1 MKYLSV
7 FTLVSLFVFGSC
19 SHAPTAEEL
28 NKAEQLMTEAPDS
41 AERILNAIPRR
52 NLKSRAQK
60 ARFALL
66 YSQAMDKC
74 YIDTDNDSLISVA
87 VKYYSKRGS
96 DHEKALAYYYE
107 SVMYRNAKNTD
118 AQVESLVKSQKYA
131 ENITDHF
138 LNGLIYSKLGQIYY
152 AQYQI
157 SEAEELFRK
166 SVNAFEQAHH
176 LKNKMTSLQ
185 NLGNALNQLN
195 KKDEYI
201 AVTKEALNIAK
212 ELNRDATALA
222 LEYDLLNATNGWNSD
237 EIRRHKRGLFENKDY
252 FSQTKGEFA
261 RQMSNIYGIEGNK
274 DSLKHYLIEYIEKD
288 DVRAMSYCG
297 GIASLSLLCEER
309 GEFAEALKYAQMYTS
324 TKDSLNRIA
333 RKNIVEELEQ
343 KYKTKEISLEKES
356 LRKQQTLI
364 ICIGVLVALIL
375 IAVIVWIIKSS
386 RNALAK
392 QREEYESYITQYDTQ
407 CRQLQ
412 EQYDI
417 LSNKVGVYTNEQGE
431 FGVKLIELLKNR
443 LSSLR
448 TLAEL
453 AYKYGEK
460 NTQTFYNKFQEHIML
475 SKNKNEE
482 FIDEI
487 LEVANVLNN
496 GVITYLTQN
505 YPEISKF
512 ELSYCGLVA
521 LGFTPESIRILYN
534 HTHIHSLY
542 TIRGRIKSKLNFKNI
557 GEDNH
562 SLEDYILNLCNTLNS
577 QNV

>member
-41 AERILNAIPRR
+41 AEKILNAIPRR

-118 AQVESLVKSQKYA
+118 AQVASLVKAQKYA
-131 ENITDHF
+131 ENTEDPY
-138 LNGLIYSKLGQIYY
+138 LKGLIYSKLGQLYY
-152 AQYQI
+152 AQFQF
-157 SEAEELFRK
+157 SESAELFR
-166 SVNAFEQAHH
+166 NAVDAFDKANNI
-176 LKNKMTSLQ
+176 KNKMISLS
-185 NLGNALNQLN
+185 NLSNALYFLN
-195 KKDEYI
+195 RKDEY
-201 AVTKEALNIAK
+201 VTVTEEALNTAK
-212 ELNRDATALA
+212 ALDDNTYVVP
-222 LEYDLLNATNGWNSD
+222 LENDLLTATDGWDSN
-237 EIRRHKRGLFENKDY
+237 EMLRNEKALFANREHY
-252 FSQTKGEFA
+252 TKSEFA
-261 RQMSNIYGIEGNK
+261 RLLCNHHERLGNI
-274 DSLKHYLIEYIEKD
+274 DSLKYYLTEQIKYDTIRTLFD
-288 DVRAMSYCG
+288 CG
-297 GIASLSLLCEER
+297 AIARLSSLCENQ
-309 GEFAEALKYAQMYTS
+309 GDFTEALKYEKMYA
-324 TKDSLNRIA
+324 KAHDSLKNIE

-356 LRKQQTLI
+356 LCKQQTLI

-375 IAVIVWIIKSS
+375 ISVIVWIIKSS

-412 EQYDI
+412 EQYDM
-417 LSNKVGVYTNEQGE
+417 LSNKVGVYTTEQGE

-460 NTQTFYNKFQEHIML
+460 NTQTFYDKFQEHIML

-496 GVITYLTQN
+496 GVITYLTKN
-505 YPEISKF
+505 YPELSKF

-562 SLEDYILNLCNTLNS
+562 SLEDYILNLCNTLNN
-577 QNV
+577 QLT

>member
-19 SHAPTAEEL
+19 SHTPTAEEL

-41 AERILNAIPRR
+41 AEKILNAIPRQ
-52 NLKSRAQK
+52 NLKSRAHK

-87 VKYYSKRGS
+87 VNYYSKRGS

-107 SVMYRNAKNTD
+107 SVVYRNAKNTD
-118 AQVESLVKSQKYA
+118 AQVESLVKAQQYA
-131 ENITDHF
+131 EKTTDHF
-138 LNGLIYSKLGQIYY
+138 LNGLIYSKQGQLYY
-152 AQYQI
+152 FQFQF

-166 SVNAFEQAHH
+166 AVDAFDKANNI
-176 LKNKMTSLQ
+176 KNKMISLS
-185 NLGNALNQLN
+185 NLSNALYFLN
-195 KKDEYI
+195 RKDEY
-201 AVTKEALNIAK
+201 VTVTEEALNTAK
-212 ELNRDATALA
+212 ALDDNTYVVP
-222 LEYDLLNATNGWNSD
+222 LENDLLTATDGWNKD
-237 EIRRHKRGLFENKDY
+237 EILRSKKALFANREHY
-252 FSQTKGEFA
+252 TKSEFA
-261 RQMSNIYGIEGNK
+261 RLLCNHHERLGNI
-274 DSLKHYLIEYIEKD
+274 DSLKYYLTEQIKYDTIRTLFD
-288 DVRAMSYCG
+288 CG
-297 GIASLSLLCEER
+297 AIARLSNLCENQ
-309 GEFAEALKYAQMYTS
+309 GDFAEALKYEKMYA
-324 TKDSLNRIA
+324 KAHDSLKNIE
-333 RKNIVEELEQ
+333 RKNIVEELEH

-364 ICIGVLVALIL
+364 IWIGVLVALIL
-375 IAVIVWIIKSS
+375 ISVIVWIIKSS

-412 EQYDI
+412 EQYDM
-417 LSNKVGVYTNEQGE
+417 LSSKVGVYTNEQGE

-505 YPEISKF
+505 YPELSKF

-521 LGFTPESIRILYN
+521 MGFTPESIRILYN

-562 SLEDYILNLCNTLNS
+562 SLEDYILNLCNTLNN
-577 QNV
+577 QLT

>member
-19 SHAPTAEEL
+19 SHAPTAKEL

-41 AERILNAIPRR
+41 AEKILNAIPRR
-52 NLKSRAQK
+52 NLKNRAQK

-118 AQVESLVKSQKYA
+118 AQVESLVKAQKYA

-166 SVNAFEQAHH
+166 SVDAFEQAHH

-195 KKDEYI
+195 KEDEYI

-222 LEYDLLNATNGWNSD
+222 LEYELLNATNGWNSD

-252 FSQTKGEFA
+252 FSQPKGEFA

-274 DSLKHYLIEYIEKD
+274 DSLKHYLIEYIEND
-288 DVRAMSYCG
+288 DVRTMSYCG

-333 RKNIVEELEQ
+333 RKNIVEELER

-364 ICIGVLVALIL
+364 IWIGVLVALIL
-375 IAVIVWIIKSS
+375 ISVIVWIIKSS

-412 EQYDI
+412 EQYDM
-417 LSNKVGVYTNEQGE
+417 LSNKVGVYTTEQGE

-505 YPEISKF
+505 YPELSKF

-557 GEDNH
+557 DEDNH
-562 SLEDYILNLCNTLNS
+562 SLEDYILNLCNTLNN
-577 QNV
+577 QLT

>member
-1 MKYLSV
+1 MRKLYISIL
-7 FTLVSLFVFGSC
+7 TLVSLFCSC
-19 SHAPTAEEL
+19 SHSPITTEL
-28 NKAEQLMTEAPDS
+28 KRAEQLMTEAPDS
-41 AERILNAIPRR
+41 AEKILNAIPRR
-52 NLKSRAQK
+52 DLKSRAQK

-96 DHEKALAYYYE
+96 DHEKAMAYYYE
-107 SVMYRNAKNTD
+107 SVMYRNAKNTP

-157 SEAEELFRK
+157 SEAEELFCK
-166 SVNAFEQAHH
+166 SVDAFEQAHH

-222 LEYDLLNATNGWNSD
+222 LEYELLNATNGWNSD

-252 FSQTKGEFA
+252 FSQPKGEFA

-297 GIASLSLLCEER
+297 GIAQLRLLCEER
-309 GEFAEALKYAQMYTS
+309 EEFAEALKYAQMYTS

-333 RKNIVEELEQ
+333 RKNIVEELEH

-392 QREEYESYITQYDTQ
+392 QHEEYESYITQYDTQ

-412 EQYDI
+412 EQYDM

-496 GVITYLTQN
+496 GVITYLTKN
-505 YPEISKF
+505 YPELSKF

>member
-19 SHAPTAEEL
+19 SHTPTAEEL

-41 AERILNAIPRR
+41 AEKILNAIPRR

-107 SVMYRNAKNTD
+107 SVVYRNAKNTD
-118 AQVESLVKSQKYA
+118 AQVESLVKAQQYA
-131 ENITDHF
+131 EKTTDHF
-138 LNGLIYSKLGQIYY
+138 LNGLIYSKQGQLYY
-152 AQYQI
+152 FQFQF

-166 SVNAFEQAHH
+166 AVDAFDKANNI
-176 LKNKMTSLQ
+176 KNKMISLS
-185 NLGNALNQLN
+185 NLSNALYFLN
-195 KKDEYI
+195 RKDEY
-201 AVTKEALNIAK
+201 VTVTEEALNTAK
-212 ELNRDATALA
+212 ALDDNTYVVPLENDLLTATDGWNRDEILRSKKALFA
-222 LEYDLLNATNGWNSD
+222 
-237 EIRRHKRGLFENKDY
+237 NKEH
-252 FSQTKGEFA
+252 FSKGEFA
-261 RQMSNIYGIEGNK
+261 RYLSNHYEREGNI
-274 DSLKHYLIEYIEKD
+274 DSTKHYLIEYIEND
-288 DVRAMSYCG
+288 DVRTLFDCG
-297 GIASLSLLCEER
+297 AIARLSSLCENQ
-309 GEFAEALKYAQMYTS
+309 GDFTEALKYEKMYAKAQ
-324 TKDSLNRIA
+324 DSLKNIE

-356 LRKQQTLI
+356 LRKQQALI
-364 ICIGVLVALIL
+364 IWIGILVALIL
-375 IAVIVWIIKSS
+375 ISVIVWIIKSS
-386 RNALAK
+386 QNALAK

-412 EQYDI
+412 EQYDM
-417 LSNKVGVYTNEQGE
+417 LSNKVGVYTTEQGE

-496 GVITYLTQN
+496 GVITYLTKN
-505 YPEISKF
+505 YPELSKF

>member
-41 AERILNAIPRR
+41 AEKILNAIPRR

-96 DHEKALAYYYE
+96 DHEKAMAYYYE

-118 AQVESLVKSQKYA
+118 AQVASLVKAQKYA
-131 ENITDHF
+131 ENTEDPF
-138 LNGLIYSKLGQIYY
+138 LKGLIYSKLGQLYY
-152 AQYQI
+152 AQFQF
-157 SEAEELFRK
+157 SKSKELFRK
-166 SVNAFEQAHH
+166 AVDAFDKANNI
-176 LKNKMTSLQ
+176 KNKMISLS
-185 NLGNALNQLN
+185 NLSNALYFLN
-195 KKDEYI
+195 RKDEY
-201 AVTKEALNIAK
+201 VTVTEEALNIAK
-212 ELNRDATALA
+212 ALDDNTYVVP
-222 LEYDLLNATNGWNSD
+222 LENDLLTATDGWNKD
-237 EIRRHKRGLFENKDY
+237 EILRSKKALFANKEH
-252 FSQTKGEFA
+252 FSKGEFA
-261 RQMSNIYGIEGNK
+261 RYLSNHYEREGNI
-274 DSLKHYLIEYIEKD
+274 DSTKHYLIEYIEND
-288 DVRAMSYCG
+288 DVRTFVYCG
-297 GIASLSLLCEER
+297 GIARLSLICEDQ
-309 GEFAEALKYAQMYTS
+309 GDFAEALKYEKMYA
-324 TKDSLNRIA
+324 KAHDSLKNIE

-364 ICIGVLVALIL
+364 ICIGILVALIL
-375 IAVIVWIIKSS
+375 ISVIVWIIKSS

-412 EQYDI
+412 EQYDM
-417 LSNKVGVYTNEQGE
+417 LSNKVGVYTTEQGE

-496 GVITYLTQN
+496 GVITYLTKN
-505 YPEISKF
+505 YPELSKF

-521 LGFTPESIRILYN
+521 LGFTSESIRILYN

>member
-1 MKYLSV
+1 MRKLYISIL
-7 FTLVSLFVFGSC
+7 TLVSLFCSC
-19 SHAPTAEEL
+19 SHSPITTEL
-28 NKAEQLMTEAPDS
+28 KRAEQLMTEAPDS
-41 AERILNAIPRR
+41 AEKILNAIPRR
-52 NLKSRAQK
+52 NLKNRAQK

-118 AQVESLVKSQKYA
+118 AQVESLVKAQKYA

-166 SVNAFEQAHH
+166 SVDAFEQAHH

-195 KKDEYI
+195 KEDEYI

-252 FSQTKGEFA
+252 FSQPKGEFA

-274 DSLKHYLIEYIEKD
+274 DSLKHYLIEYIEND
-288 DVRAMSYCG
+288 DVRTMSYCG

-333 RKNIVEELEQ
+333 RKNIVEELER

-364 ICIGVLVALIL
+364 ICIGILVALIL
-375 IAVIVWIIKSS
+375 ISVIVWIIKSS

-412 EQYDI
+412 EQYDM
-417 LSNKVGVYTNEQGE
+417 LSNKVGVYTTEQGE

-505 YPEISKF
+505 YPELSKF

-557 GEDNH
+557 DEDNH
-562 SLEDYILNLCNTLNS
+562 SLEDYILNLCNTLNN
-577 QNV
+577 QLT

>member
-41 AERILNAIPRR
+41 AEKILNAIPRR

-87 VKYYSKRGS
+87 VNYYSKRGS
-96 DHEKALAYYYE
+96 DHEKAMAYYYE

-118 AQVESLVKSQKYA
+118 AQVASLVKAQKYA
-131 ENITDHF
+131 ENTEDPF
-138 LNGLIYSKLGQIYY
+138 LKGLIYSKLGQLYY
-152 AQYQI
+152 AQFQF
-157 SEAEELFRK
+157 SESAELFR
-166 SVNAFEQAHH
+166 NAADAFDRANSPR
-176 LKNKMTSLQ
+176 NKMRS
-185 NLGNALNQLN
+185 LGNLSNALHHMDNTQQEN
-195 KKDEYI
+195 I
-201 AVTKEALNIAK
+201 AAMKEALNIAK
-212 ELNRDATALA
+212 ALNDNANATIIESDILT
-222 LEYDLLNATNGWNSD
+222 ATNGWGSN
-237 EIRRHKRGLFENKDY
+237 EMLRNEKALFANREHY
-252 FSQTKGEFA
+252 TKSEFA
-261 RQMSNIYGIEGNK
+261 RLLCNHHERLGNI
-274 DSLKHYLIEYIEKD
+274 DSLKYYLIEQIKYDTIRTLFD
-288 DVRAMSYCG
+288 CG
-297 GIASLSLLCEER
+297 AIARLSSLCENQ
-309 GEFAEALKYAQMYTS
+309 GDFAEALKYEKMYA
-324 TKDSLNRIA
+324 KAHDSLKNIE

-364 ICIGVLVALIL
+364 IWIGVLVALIL
-375 IAVIVWIIKSS
+375 ISVIVWIIKSS

-412 EQYDI
+412 EQYDM
-417 LSNKVGVYTNEQGE
+417 LSNKVGVYTTEQGE

-505 YPEISKF
+505 YPELSKF

>member
-1 MKYLSV
+1 MRKLYISIL
-7 FTLVSLFVFGSC
+7 TLVSLFCSC
-19 SHAPTAEEL
+19 SHSPITTEL
-28 NKAEQLMTEAPDS
+28 KRAEQLMTEAPDS
-41 AERILNAIPRR
+41 AEKILNAIPRR
-52 NLKSRAQK
+52 NLKNRAQK

-166 SVNAFEQAHH
+166 SVDAFEQAHH

-252 FSQTKGEFA
+252 FSQPKGEFA
-261 RQMSNIYGIEGNK
+261 RQMSNIYGIEGNS

-364 ICIGVLVALIL
+364 IWIGVLVALIL
-375 IAVIVWIIKSS
+375 ISVIVWIIKSS

-412 EQYDI
+412 EQYDM
-417 LSNKVGVYTNEQGE
+417 LSNKVGVYTTEQGE

-460 NTQTFYNKFQEHIML
+460 NTQTFYDKFQEHIML

-496 GVITYLTQN
+496 GLITYLTQN
-505 YPEISKF
+505 YPELSKF

-562 SLEDYILNLCNTLNS
+562 SLEDYILNLCNTLNN
-577 QNV
+577 QQ

>member
-41 AERILNAIPRR
+41 AEKILNAIPRQ
-52 NLKSRAQK
+52 NLKSRAHK

-107 SVMYRNAKNTD
+107 SVVYRNAKNTD
-118 AQVESLVKSQKYA
+118 AQVESLVKAQQYA
-131 ENITDHF
+131 EKTTDHF
-138 LNGLIYSKLGQIYY
+138 LNGLIYSKQGQLYY
-152 AQYQI
+152 FQFQF

-166 SVNAFEQAHH
+166 AVDAFDKANNI
-176 LKNKMTSLQ
+176 KNKMISLN
-185 NLGNALNQLN
+185 NLSNALYFLN
-195 KKDEYI
+195 RKDEY
-201 AVTKEALNIAK
+201 VTVTEEALNTAK
-212 ELNRDATALA
+212 ALDDNTYVVP
-222 LEYDLLNATNGWNSD
+222 LENDLLTATDGWNKD
-237 EIRRHKRGLFENKDY
+237 EILRSKKALFANREHY
-252 FSQTKGEFA
+252 TKSEFA
-261 RQMSNIYGIEGNK
+261 RLLCNHHERLGNI
-274 DSLKHYLIEYIEKD
+274 DSLKYYLTEQIKYDTIRTLFD
-288 DVRAMSYCG
+288 CG
-297 GIASLSLLCEER
+297 AIARLSSLCENQ
-309 GEFAEALKYAQMYTS
+309 GDFAEALKYEKMYA
-324 TKDSLNRIA
+324 KAHDSLKNIE

-375 IAVIVWIIKSS
+375 IYVIVWIIKSS

-412 EQYDI
+412 EQYDM
-417 LSNKVGVYTNEQGE
+417 LSNKVGVYTTEQGE

-505 YPEISKF
+505 YPELSKF

-562 SLEDYILNLCNTLNS
+562 SLEDYILNLCNTLNN
-577 QNV
+577 QLT

>member
-1 MKYLSV
+1 
-7 FTLVSLFVFGSC
+7 
-19 SHAPTAEEL
+19 
-28 NKAEQLMTEAPDS
+28 MTEAPDS
-41 AERILNAIPRR
+41 AEKILNAIPRR
-52 NLKSRAQK
+52 NLKNRAQK

-166 SVNAFEQAHH
+166 SVDAFEQAHH

-252 FSQTKGEFA
+252 FSQPKGEFA

-333 RKNIVEELEQ
+333 RKNIVEELER
-343 KYKTKEISLEKES
+343 KYKTKEISLEKDS
-356 LRKQQTLI
+356 LRKLQTLI

-375 IAVIVWIIKSS
+375 ISVIVWIIKSS

-412 EQYDI
+412 EQYDM
-417 LSNKVGVYTNEQGE
+417 LSNKVGVYTTEQGE

-460 NTQTFYNKFQEHIML
+460 NTQTFYDKFQEHIML

-496 GVITYLTQN
+496 GVITYLTKN
-505 YPEISKF
+505 YPELSKF

>member
-19 SHAPTAEEL
+19 SHTPTAEEL

-41 AERILNAIPRR
+41 AEKILNAIPRR

-87 VKYYSKRGS
+87 VNYYSKRGS

-107 SVMYRNAKNTD
+107 SVVYRNAKNTD
-118 AQVESLVKSQKYA
+118 AQVESLVKAQQYA
-131 ENITDHF
+131 EKTTDHF
-138 LNGLIYSKLGQIYY
+138 LNGLIYSKQGQLYY
-152 AQYQI
+152 FQFQF

-166 SVNAFEQAHH
+166 AVDAFDKANNI
-176 LKNKMTSLQ
+176 KNKMISLS
-185 NLGNALNQLN
+185 NLSNALYFLN
-195 KKDEYI
+195 RKDEY
-201 AVTKEALNIAK
+201 VTVTEEALNTAK
-212 ELNRDATALA
+212 ALDDNTYVVPLENDLLTATDGWNRDEILRSKKALFA
-222 LEYDLLNATNGWNSD
+222 
-237 EIRRHKRGLFENKDY
+237 NKEH
-252 FSQTKGEFA
+252 FSKGEFA
-261 RQMSNIYGIEGNK
+261 RYLSNHYEREGNI
-274 DSLKHYLIEYIEKD
+274 DSTKHYLIEYIEND
-288 DVRAMSYCG
+288 DVRTLFDCG
-297 GIASLSLLCEER
+297 AIARLSSLCENQ
-309 GEFAEALKYAQMYTS
+309 GDFAEALKYEKMYAKAQ
-324 TKDSLNRIA
+324 DSLKNIE

-375 IAVIVWIIKSS
+375 ISVIVWIIKSS

-412 EQYDI
+412 EQYDM
-417 LSNKVGVYTNEQGE
+417 LSNKVGVYTTEQGE

-505 YPEISKF
+505 YPELSKF

-562 SLEDYILNLCNTLNS
+562 SLEDYILNLCNTLNN
-577 QNV
+577 QLT

>member
-41 AERILNAIPRR
+41 AEKILNAIPRR

-118 AQVESLVKSQKYA
+118 AQVASLVKAQKYA
-131 ENITDHF
+131 ENTEDPY
-138 LNGLIYSKLGQIYY
+138 LKGLIYSKLGQLYY
-152 AQYQI
+152 AQFQF
-157 SEAEELFRK
+157 SESAELFR
-166 SVNAFEQAHH
+166 NAVDAFDKANNI
-176 LKNKMTSLQ
+176 KNKMISLS
-185 NLGNALNQLN
+185 NLSNALYFLN
-195 KKDEYI
+195 RKDEY
-201 AVTKEALNIAK
+201 VTVTEEALNTAK
-212 ELNRDATALA
+212 ALDDNTYVVP
-222 LEYDLLNATNGWNSD
+222 LENDLLTATDGWDSN
-237 EIRRHKRGLFENKDY
+237 EMLRNEKALFANREHY
-252 FSQTKGEFA
+252 TKSEFA
-261 RQMSNIYGIEGNK
+261 RLLCNHHERLGNI
-274 DSLKHYLIEYIEKD
+274 DSLKYYLTEQIKYDTIRTLFD
-288 DVRAMSYCG
+288 CG
-297 GIASLSLLCEER
+297 AIARLSSLCENQ
-309 GEFAEALKYAQMYTS
+309 GDFTEALKYEKMYA
-324 TKDSLNRIA
+324 KAHDSLKNIE

-356 LRKQQTLI
+356 LCKQQTLI

-375 IAVIVWIIKSS
+375 ISVIVWIIKSS

-412 EQYDI
+412 EQYDM

-496 GVITYLTQN
+496 GVITYLTKN
-505 YPEISKF
+505 YPELSKF

-562 SLEDYILNLCNTLNS
+562 SLEDYILNLCNTLNN
-577 QNV
+577 QLT

>member
-1 MKYLSV
+1 MRKLYISIL
-7 FTLVSLFVFGSC
+7 TLVSLFCSC
-19 SHAPTAEEL
+19 SHSPITTEL
-28 NKAEQLMTEAPDS
+28 KRAEQLMTEAPDS
-41 AERILNAIPRR
+41 AEKILNAIPRR

-96 DHEKALAYYYE
+96 NHEKALAYYYE
-107 SVMYRNAKNTD
+107 SVMYRNAKNTV

-166 SVNAFEQAHH
+166 SVDAFEQAHH

-195 KKDEYI
+195 KEDEYV

-252 FSQTKGEFA
+252 FSQPKGEFA

-288 DVRAMSYCG
+288 EVRTMAYCG
-297 GIASLSLLCEER
+297 GIAQLSLLCEER

-324 TKDSLNRIA
+324 TKDSLNSIA

-375 IAVIVWIIKSS
+375 ISVIVWIIKSS
-386 RNALAK
+386 QNALAK

-412 EQYDI
+412 EQYDM

-496 GVITYLTQN
+496 GVITYLTKN
-505 YPEISKF
+505 YPELSKF

-521 LGFTPESIRILYN
+521 LGFTSESIRILYN

>member
-19 SHAPTAEEL
+19 SHAPTAGEL

-41 AERILNAIPRR
+41 AEKILNAIPRR

-87 VKYYSKRGS
+87 VNYYSKRGS

-107 SVMYRNAKNTD
+107 SVVYRNAKNTD
-118 AQVESLVKSQKYA
+118 AQVESLVKAQQYA
-131 ENITDHF
+131 EKTTDHF
-138 LNGLIYSKLGQIYY
+138 LNGLIYSKQGQLYY
-152 AQYQI
+152 FQFQF

-166 SVNAFEQAHH
+166 AVDAFDKANNI
-176 LKNKMTSLQ
+176 KNKMISLN
-185 NLGNALNQLN
+185 NLSNALYFLN
-195 KKDEYI
+195 RKDEY
-201 AVTKEALNIAK
+201 VTVTEEALNTAK
-212 ELNRDATALA
+212 ALDDNTYVVP
-222 LEYDLLNATNGWNSD
+222 LENDLLTATDGWNKD
-237 EIRRHKRGLFENKDY
+237 EILRSKKALFANKEHY
-252 FSQTKGEFA
+252 TKSEFA
-261 RQMSNIYGIEGNK
+261 RLLCNHHERLGNI
-274 DSLKHYLIEYIEKD
+274 DSLKYYLTEQIKYDTIRTLFD
-288 DVRAMSYCG
+288 CG
-297 GIASLSLLCEER
+297 AIARLSNLCENQ
-309 GEFAEALKYAQMYTS
+309 GDFAEALKYEKMYA
-324 TKDSLNRIA
+324 KAHDSLKNIE

-364 ICIGVLVALIL
+364 IWIGVLVALIL
-375 IAVIVWIIKSS
+375 ISVIVWIIKSS

-412 EQYDI
+412 EQYDM
-417 LSNKVGVYTNEQGE
+417 LSNKVGVYTTEQGE

-460 NTQTFYNKFQEHIML
+460 NTQTFYDKFQEHIML

-496 GVITYLTQN
+496 GLITYLTQN
-505 YPEISKF
+505 YPELSKF

-562 SLEDYILNLCNTLNS
+562 SLEDYILNLCNTLNN
-577 QNV
+577 QLT

>member
-41 AERILNAIPRR
+41 AEKILNAIPRR

-60 ARFALL
+60 ARFVLL

-96 DHEKALAYYYE
+96 DHEKAMAYYYE

-118 AQVESLVKSQKYA
+118 AQVESLVKAQKYA
-131 ENITDHF
+131 ENTEDPF
-138 LNGLIYSKLGQIYY
+138 LKGLIYSKLGQLYY
-152 AQYQI
+152 AQFQF
-157 SEAEELFRK
+157 SESAELFR
-166 SVNAFEQAHH
+166 NAADAFDRANSPR
-176 LKNKMTSLQ
+176 NKMRS
-185 NLGNALNQLN
+185 LGNLSNALHHMDNTQEEN
-195 KKDEYI
+195 I
-201 AVTKEALNIAK
+201 AAMKEALNIAK
-212 ELNRDATALA
+212 ALNDNANATKIESDILT
-222 LEYDLLNATNGWNSD
+222 ATNGWDSN
-237 EIRRHKRGLFENKDY
+237 EMLRNEKALFANREHY
-252 FSQTKGEFA
+252 TKSEFA
-261 RQMSNIYGIEGNK
+261 RLLCNHHERLGNI
-274 DSLKHYLIEYIEKD
+274 DSLKYYLTEQIKYDTIRTLFD
-288 DVRAMSYCG
+288 CG
-297 GIASLSLLCEER
+297 AIARLSSLCENQ
-309 GEFAEALKYAQMYTS
+309 GDFTEALKYEKMYA
-324 TKDSLNRIA
+324 KAHDSLKNIE

-364 ICIGVLVALIL
+364 ICIGILVALIL
-375 IAVIVWIIKSS
+375 IVVIVWIIKSS

-412 EQYDI
+412 EQYDM
-417 LSNKVGVYTNEQGE
+417 LSNKVGVYTTEQGE

-505 YPEISKF
+505 YPELSKF

-562 SLEDYILNLCNTLNS
+562 SLEDYILNLCNTLNN
-577 QNV
+577 QLT

>member
-19 SHAPTAEEL
+19 SHAPTAKEL

-41 AERILNAIPRR
+41 AEKILNAIPRR

-96 DHEKALAYYYE
+96 DHEKAMAYYYE
-107 SVMYRNAKNTD
+107 SVMFRNAKNTD
-118 AQVESLVKSQKYA
+118 AQVASLVKAQKYA
-131 ENITDHF
+131 ENTEDPF
-138 LNGLIYSKLGQIYY
+138 LKGLIYSKLGQLYY
-152 AQYQI
+152 AQFQF
-157 SEAEELFRK
+157 SESAELFR
-166 SVNAFEQAHH
+166 NAADAFDRANSPR
-176 LKNKMTSLQ
+176 NKMRS
-185 NLGNALNQLN
+185 LGNLSNALHHIDNTQEEN
-195 KKDEYI
+195 I
-201 AVTKEALNIAK
+201 AAMKEALNIAK
-212 ELNRDATALA
+212 ALNDNANATKIESDILT
-222 LEYDLLNATNGWNSD
+222 ATNGWDSN
-237 EIRRHKRGLFENKDY
+237 EMLRNEKALFANREHY
-252 FSQTKGEFA
+252 TKSEFA
-261 RQMSNIYGIEGNK
+261 RLLCNHHERLGNI
-274 DSLKHYLIEYIEKD
+274 DSLKYYLTEQIKYDTIRTLFD
-288 DVRAMSYCG
+288 CG
-297 GIASLSLLCEER
+297 AIARLSSLCENQ
-309 GEFAEALKYAQMYTS
+309 GDFTEALKYEKMYA
-324 TKDSLNRIA
+324 KAHDSLKNIE

-364 ICIGVLVALIL
+364 ICIGILVALIL
-375 IAVIVWIIKSS
+375 ISVIVWIIKSS

-412 EQYDI
+412 EQYDM
-417 LSNKVGVYTNEQGE
+417 LSNKVGVYTTEQGE

-505 YPEISKF
+505 YPELSKF

-521 LGFTPESIRILYN
+521 LGFTPESIRILYD

>member
-41 AERILNAIPRR
+41 AEKILNAIPRR
-52 NLKSRAQK
+52 NLKSRAQE

-87 VKYYSKRGS
+87 VNYYSKRGS

-107 SVMYRNAKNTD
+107 SVVYRNAKNTD
-118 AQVESLVKSQKYA
+118 AQVESLVKAQQYA
-131 ENITDHF
+131 EKTTDHF
-138 LNGLIYSKLGQIYY
+138 LNGLIYSKQGQLYY
-152 AQYQI
+152 FQFQF

-166 SVNAFEQAHH
+166 AVDAFDKANNI
-176 LKNKMTSLQ
+176 KNKMISLS
-185 NLGNALNQLN
+185 NLSNALYFLN
-195 KKDEYI
+195 RKDEY
-201 AVTKEALNIAK
+201 VTVTEEALNTAK
-212 ELNRDATALA
+212 ALDDNTYVVPLENDLLTATDGWNRDEILRSKKALFA
-222 LEYDLLNATNGWNSD
+222 
-237 EIRRHKRGLFENKDY
+237 NKEH
-252 FSQTKGEFA
+252 FSKGEFA
-261 RQMSNIYGIEGNK
+261 RYLSNHYEREGNI
-274 DSLKHYLIEYIEKD
+274 DSLKYYLTEQIKYDTIRTLFD
-288 DVRAMSYCG
+288 CG
-297 GIASLSLLCEER
+297 AIARLSSLCENQ
-309 GEFAEALKYAQMYTS
+309 GDFTEALKYEKMYAKAQ
-324 TKDSLNRIA
+324 DSLKNIE

-364 ICIGVLVALIL
+364 ICIGILVALIL
-375 IAVIVWIIKSS
+375 ISVIVWIIKSS

-412 EQYDI
+412 EQYDM
-417 LSNKVGVYTNEQGE
+417 LSNKVGVYTTEQGE

-505 YPEISKF
+505 YPELSSLSCRIADLWLWASPLKALEYCITTPISTA
-512 ELSYCGLVA
+512 Y
-521 LGFTPESIRILYN
+521 TPSVVV
-534 HTHIHSLY
+534 
-542 TIRGRIKSKLNFKNI
+542 SKAN
-557 GEDNH
+557 
-562 SLEDYILNLCNTLNS
+562 
-577 QNV
+577 

>member
-1 MKYLSV
+1 MRKLYISIL
-7 FTLVSLFVFGSC
+7 TLVSLFCSC
-19 SHAPTAEEL
+19 SHSPITTEL
-28 NKAEQLMTEAPDS
+28 KRAEQLMTEAPDS
-41 AERILNAIPRR
+41 AEKILNAIPRR
-52 NLKSRAQK
+52 NLKNRAQK

-166 SVNAFEQAHH
+166 SVDAFEQAHH

-195 KKDEYI
+195 KEDEYI

-252 FSQTKGEFA
+252 FSQPKGEFA

-274 DSLKHYLIEYIEKD
+274 DSLKHYLIEYIEND
-288 DVRAMSYCG
+288 DVRTMSYCG

-333 RKNIVEELEQ
+333 RKNIVEELER

-364 ICIGVLVALIL
+364 IWIGVLVALIL
-375 IAVIVWIIKSS
+375 ISVIVWIIKSS

-412 EQYDI
+412 EQYDM
-417 LSNKVGVYTNEQGE
+417 LSNKVGVYTTEQGE

-505 YPEISKF
+505 YPELSKF

>member
-41 AERILNAIPRR
+41 AEKILNAIPRR

-107 SVMYRNAKNTD
+107 SVVYRNAKNTD
-118 AQVESLVKSQKYA
+118 AQVESLVKAQQYA
-131 ENITDHF
+131 EKTTDHF
-138 LNGLIYSKLGQIYY
+138 LNGLIYSKQGQLYY
-152 AQYQI
+152 FQFQF

-166 SVNAFEQAHH
+166 AVDAFDKANNI
-176 LKNKMTSLQ
+176 KNKMISLS
-185 NLGNALNQLN
+185 NLSNALYFLN
-195 KKDEYI
+195 RKDEY
-201 AVTKEALNIAK
+201 VTVTEEALNTAK
-212 ELNRDATALA
+212 ALDDNTYVVPLENDLLTATDGWNRDEILRSKKALFA
-222 LEYDLLNATNGWNSD
+222 
-237 EIRRHKRGLFENKDY
+237 NKEH
-252 FSQTKGEFA
+252 FSKGEFA
-261 RQMSNIYGIEGNK
+261 RYLSNHYEREGNI
-274 DSLKHYLIEYIEKD
+274 DSTKHYLIEYIEND
-288 DVRAMSYCG
+288 DVRTLFDCG
-297 GIASLSLLCEER
+297 AIARLSSLCENQ
-309 GEFAEALKYAQMYTS
+309 GDFTEALKYEKMYAKAQ
-324 TKDSLNRIA
+324 DSLKNIE

-364 ICIGVLVALIL
+364 IWIGILVALIL
-375 IAVIVWIIKSS
+375 ISVIVWIIKSS

-412 EQYDI
+412 EQYDM
-417 LSNKVGVYTNEQGE
+417 LSNKVGVYTTEQGE

-496 GVITYLTQN
+496 GVITYLTKN
-505 YPEISKF
+505 YPELSKF

-521 LGFTPESIRILYN
+521 LGFTSESIRILYN

-562 SLEDYILNLCNTLNS
+562 SLEDYILNLCNTLNN
-577 QNV
+577 QLT

>member
-41 AERILNAIPRR
+41 AEKILNAIPRR

-118 AQVESLVKSQKYA
+118 AQVASLVKAQKYA
-131 ENITDHF
+131 ENTEDPF
-138 LNGLIYSKLGQIYY
+138 LKGLIYSKLGQLYY
-152 AQYQI
+152 AQFQF
-157 SEAEELFRK
+157 SESAELFRK
-166 SVNAFEQAHH
+166 AVDAFDKANNI
-176 LKNKMTSLQ
+176 KNKMISLS
-185 NLGNALNQLN
+185 NLSNALYFLN
-195 KKDEYI
+195 RKDEY
-201 AVTKEALNIAK
+201 VTVTEEALNTAK
-212 ELNRDATALA
+212 ALDDNTYVVP
-222 LEYDLLNATNGWNSD
+222 LENDLLTATDGWNKD
-237 EIRRHKRGLFENKDY
+237 EMLRSEKALFANREHY
-252 FSQTKGEFA
+252 TKSEFA
-261 RQMSNIYGIEGNK
+261 RLLCNHHERLGNI
-274 DSLKHYLIEYIEKD
+274 DSLKYYLTEQIKYDTIRTLFD
-288 DVRAMSYCG
+288 CG
-297 GIASLSLLCEER
+297 AIARLSSLCENQ
-309 GEFAEALKYAQMYTS
+309 GDFAEALKYEKMYA
-324 TKDSLNRIA
+324 KAHDSLKNIE

-356 LRKQQTLI
+356 LRKLQTLI

-375 IAVIVWIIKSS
+375 ISVIVWIIKSS

-505 YPEISKF
+505 YPELSKF

-562 SLEDYILNLCNTLNS
+562 SLEDYILSLCNTLNN
-577 QNV
+577 QLT

>member
-41 AERILNAIPRR
+41 AEKILNAIPRR

-87 VKYYSKRGS
+87 VNYYSKRGS

-107 SVMYRNAKNTD
+107 SVVYRNAKNTD
-118 AQVESLVKSQKYA
+118 AQVASLVKAQKYA
-131 ENITDHF
+131 ENTEDPF
-138 LNGLIYSKLGQIYY
+138 LKGLIYSKLGQLYY
-152 AQYQI
+152 AQFQF
-157 SEAEELFRK
+157 SESAELFR
-166 SVNAFEQAHH
+166 NAADAFDRANSPR
-176 LKNKMTSLQ
+176 NKMRS
-185 NLGNALNQLN
+185 LGNLSNALHHMDNTQEEN
-195 KKDEYI
+195 I
-201 AVTKEALNIAK
+201 AAMKEALNIAK
-212 ELNRDATALA
+212 ALNDNANATIIESDILT
-222 LEYDLLNATNGWNSD
+222 ATNGWGSN
-237 EIRRHKRGLFENKDY
+237 EMLRNEKALFANREHY
-252 FSQTKGEFA
+252 TKSEFA
-261 RQMSNIYGIEGNK
+261 RLLCNHHERLGNI
-274 DSLKHYLIEYIEKD
+274 DSLKYYLTEQIKYDTIRTLFD
-288 DVRAMSYCG
+288 CG
-297 GIASLSLLCEER
+297 AIARLSRLCEDQ
-309 GEFAEALKYAQMYTS
+309 GDFTEALKYEKMYA
-324 TKDSLNRIA
+324 KAHDSLKNIE

-364 ICIGVLVALIL
+364 ICIGILVALIL
-375 IAVIVWIIKSS
+375 ISVIVWIIKSS

-412 EQYDI
+412 EQYDM
-417 LSNKVGVYTNEQGE
+417 LSNKVGVYTTEQGE

-505 YPEISKF
+505 YPELSKF

-521 LGFTPESIRILYN
+521 MGFTPESIRILYN

>member
-19 SHAPTAEEL
+19 SHTPTAEEL

-41 AERILNAIPRR
+41 AEKILNAIPRR
-52 NLKSRAQK
+52 NLKSRAQE

-107 SVMYRNAKNTD
+107 SVVYRNAKNTD
-118 AQVESLVKSQKYA
+118 AQVESLVKAQQYA
-131 ENITDHF
+131 EKTTDHF
-138 LNGLIYSKLGQIYY
+138 LNGLIYSKQGQLYY
-152 AQYQI
+152 FQFQF

-166 SVNAFEQAHH
+166 AVDAFDKANNI
-176 LKNKMTSLQ
+176 KNKMISLS
-185 NLGNALNQLN
+185 NLSNALYFLN
-195 KKDEYI
+195 RKDEY
-201 AVTKEALNIAK
+201 VTVTEEALNTAK
-212 ELNRDATALA
+212 ALDDNTYVVPLENDLLTATDGWNRDEILRSKKALFA
-222 LEYDLLNATNGWNSD
+222 
-237 EIRRHKRGLFENKDY
+237 NKEHY
-252 FSQTKGEFA
+252 TKSEFA
-261 RQMSNIYGIEGNK
+261 RLLCNHHERLGNI
-274 DSLKHYLIEYIEKD
+274 DSLKYYLTEQIKYDTIRTLFD
-288 DVRAMSYCG
+288 CG
-297 GIASLSLLCEER
+297 AIARLSSLCENQ
-309 GEFAEALKYAQMYTS
+309 GDFTEALKYEKMYAKAQ
-324 TKDSLNRIA
+324 DSLKNIE

-356 LRKQQTLI
+356 LRKQQALI
-364 ICIGVLVALIL
+364 IWIGILVALIL
-375 IAVIVWIIKSS
+375 ISVIVWIIKSS

-412 EQYDI
+412 EQYDM
-417 LSNKVGVYTNEQGE
+417 LSNKVGVYTTEQGE

-505 YPEISKF
+505 YPELSKF

-521 LGFTPESIRILYN
+521 LGFTSESIRILYN

>member
-19 SHAPTAEEL
+19 SHTPTAEEL

-41 AERILNAIPRR
+41 AEKILNAIPRR
-52 NLKSRAQK
+52 NLKSRAQE

-96 DHEKALAYYYE
+96 AHEKALAYYYE
-107 SVMYRNAKNTD
+107 SVVYRNAKNTD
-118 AQVESLVKSQKYA
+118 AQVESLVKAQQYA
-131 ENITDHF
+131 EKTTDHF
-138 LNGLIYSKLGQIYY
+138 LNGLIYSKQGQLYY
-152 AQYQI
+152 FQFQF

-166 SVNAFEQAHH
+166 AVDAFDKANNI
-176 LKNKMTSLQ
+176 KNKMISLS
-185 NLGNALNQLN
+185 NLSNALYFLN
-195 KKDEYI
+195 RKDEY
-201 AVTKEALNIAK
+201 VTVTEEALNTAK
-212 ELNRDATALA
+212 ALDDNTYVVPLENDLLTATDGWNRDEILRSKKALFA
-222 LEYDLLNATNGWNSD
+222 
-237 EIRRHKRGLFENKDY
+237 NKEH
-252 FSQTKGEFA
+252 FSKGEFA
-261 RQMSNIYGIEGNK
+261 RYLSNHYEREGNI
-274 DSLKHYLIEYIEKD
+274 DSTKHYLIEYIEND
-288 DVRAMSYCG
+288 DVRTLFDCG
-297 GIASLSLLCEER
+297 AIARLSSLCENQ
-309 GEFAEALKYAQMYTS
+309 GDFTEALKYEKMYAKAQ
-324 TKDSLNRIA
+324 DSLKNIE

-364 ICIGVLVALIL
+364 IWIGVLVALIL
-375 IAVIVWIIKSS
+375 ISVIVWIIKSS
-386 RNALAK
+386 QNALAK

-412 EQYDI
+412 EQYDM

-496 GVITYLTQN
+496 GVITYLTKN
-505 YPEISKF
+505 YPELSKF

-521 LGFTPESIRILYN
+521 LGFTSESIRILYN

-562 SLEDYILNLCNTLNS
+562 SLEDYILNLCNTLNN
-577 QNV
+577 QLT

>member
-19 SHAPTAEEL
+19 SHTPTAEEL

-41 AERILNAIPRR
+41 AEKILNAIPRR

-107 SVMYRNAKNTD
+107 SVVYRNAKNTD
-118 AQVESLVKSQKYA
+118 AQVESLVKAQQYA
-131 ENITDHF
+131 EKTTDHF
-138 LNGLIYSKLGQIYY
+138 LNGLIYSKQGQLYY
-152 AQYQI
+152 FQFQF

-166 SVNAFEQAHH
+166 AVDAFDKANNI
-176 LKNKMTSLQ
+176 KNKMISLS
-185 NLGNALNQLN
+185 NLSNALYFLN
-195 KKDEYI
+195 RKDEY
-201 AVTKEALNIAK
+201 VTVTEEALNTAK
-212 ELNRDATALA
+212 ALDDNTYVVPLENDLLTATDGWNRDEILRSKKALFA
-222 LEYDLLNATNGWNSD
+222 
-237 EIRRHKRGLFENKDY
+237 NKEH
-252 FSQTKGEFA
+252 FSKGEFA
-261 RQMSNIYGIEGNK
+261 RYLSNHYEREGNI
-274 DSLKHYLIEYIEKD
+274 DSTKHYLIEYIEND
-288 DVRAMSYCG
+288 DVRTLFDCG
-297 GIASLSLLCEER
+297 AIARLSSLCENQ
-309 GEFAEALKYAQMYTS
+309 GDFTEALKYEKMYAKAQ
-324 TKDSLNRIA
+324 DSLKNIE

-375 IAVIVWIIKSS
+375 ISVIVWIIKSS
-386 RNALAK
+386 QNALAK

-412 EQYDI
+412 EQYDM

-505 YPEISKF
+505 YPELSKF

-562 SLEDYILNLCNTLNS
+562 SLEDYILNLCNTLNN
-577 QNV
+577 QLT

>member
-41 AERILNAIPRR
+41 AEKILNAIPRR
-52 NLKSRAQK
+52 NLKSRAQE

-107 SVMYRNAKNTD
+107 SVVYRNAKNTD
-118 AQVESLVKSQKYA
+118 AQVESLVKAQQYA
-131 ENITDHF
+131 EKTTDHF
-138 LNGLIYSKLGQIYY
+138 LNGLIYSKQGQLYY
-152 AQYQI
+152 FQFQF

-166 SVNAFEQAHH
+166 AVDAFDKANNI
-176 LKNKMTSLQ
+176 KNKMISLS
-185 NLGNALNQLN
+185 NLSNALYFLN
-195 KKDEYI
+195 RKDEY
-201 AVTKEALNIAK
+201 VTVTEEALNTAK
-212 ELNRDATALA
+212 ALDDNTYVVPLENDLLTATDGWNRDEILRSKKALFA
-222 LEYDLLNATNGWNSD
+222 
-237 EIRRHKRGLFENKDY
+237 NKEH
-252 FSQTKGEFA
+252 FSKGEFA
-261 RQMSNIYGIEGNK
+261 RYLSNHYEREGNI
-274 DSLKHYLIEYIEKD
+274 DSTKHYLIEYSEND
-288 DVRAMSYCG
+288 DVRTLFDCG
-297 GIASLSLLCEER
+297 AIARLSSLCENQ
-309 GEFAEALKYAQMYTS
+309 GDFTEALKYEKMYAKAQ
-324 TKDSLNRIA
+324 DSLKNIE

-356 LRKQQTLI
+356 LRKQQALI
-364 ICIGVLVALIL
+364 IWIGILVALIL
-375 IAVIVWIIKSS
+375 ISVIVWIIKSS

-412 EQYDI
+412 EQYDM

-496 GVITYLTQN
+496 GVITYLTKN
-505 YPEISKF
+505 YPELSKF

>member
-41 AERILNAIPRR
+41 AEKILNAIPRQ
-52 NLKSRAQK
+52 NLKSRAHK

-87 VKYYSKRGS
+87 VNYYSKRGS

-107 SVMYRNAKNTD
+107 SVVYRNAKNTD
-118 AQVESLVKSQKYA
+118 AQVESLVKAQQYA
-131 ENITDHF
+131 EKTTDHF
-138 LNGLIYSKLGQIYY
+138 LNGLIYSKQGQLYY
-152 AQYQI
+152 FQFQF

-166 SVNAFEQAHH
+166 AVDAFDKANNI
-176 LKNKMTSLQ
+176 KNKMISLS
-185 NLGNALNQLN
+185 NLSNALYFLN
-195 KKDEYI
+195 RKDEY
-201 AVTKEALNIAK
+201 VTVTEEALNTAK
-212 ELNRDATALA
+212 ALDDNTYVVP
-222 LEYDLLNATNGWNSD
+222 LENDLLTATNGWDSN
-237 EIRRHKRGLFENKDY
+237 EMLRNEKALFANREHY
-252 FSQTKGEFA
+252 TKSEFA
-261 RQMSNIYGIEGNK
+261 RLLCNHHERLGNI
-274 DSLKHYLIEYIEKD
+274 DSLKYYLTEQIKYDTIRTLFD
-288 DVRAMSYCG
+288 CG
-297 GIASLSLLCEER
+297 AIARLSSLCENQ
-309 GEFAEALKYAQMYTS
+309 GDFAEALKYEKMYAKAQ
-324 TKDSLNRIA
+324 DSLKNIE

-356 LRKQQTLI
+356 LCKQQTLI
-364 ICIGVLVALIL
+364 IWIGVLVALIL

-386 RNALAK
+386 RDALAK

-412 EQYDI
+412 EQYDM

-496 GVITYLTQN
+496 GVITYLTKN
-505 YPEISKF
+505 YPELSKF

-562 SLEDYILNLCNTLNS
+562 SLEDYILNLCNTLNN
-577 QNV
+577 QLT

>member
-19 SHAPTAEEL
+19 SHTPTAEEL

-41 AERILNAIPRR
+41 AEKILNAIPRR
-52 NLKSRAQK
+52 NLKSRAQE

-96 DHEKALAYYYE
+96 DHEKAMAYYYE
-107 SVMYRNAKNTD
+107 SVMYRNARNTD

-131 ENITDHF
+131 ENTEDPF
-138 LNGLIYSKLGQIYY
+138 LKGLIYSKLGQLYY
-152 AQYQI
+152 AQFQF
-157 SEAEELFRK
+157 SESAELFR
-166 SVNAFEQAHH
+166 NAADAFDRANSPR
-176 LKNKMTSLQ
+176 NKMRS
-185 NLGNALNQLN
+185 LGNLSNALHHMDNTQEEN
-195 KKDEYI
+195 I
-201 AVTKEALNIAK
+201 AAMKEALNIAK
-212 ELNRDATALA
+212 ALNDNANATKIESDILT
-222 LEYDLLNATNGWNSD
+222 ATNGWDSN
-237 EIRRHKRGLFENKDY
+237 EMLRNEKALFANREHY
-252 FSQTKGEFA
+252 TKSEFA
-261 RQMSNIYGIEGNK
+261 RLLCNHHERLGNI
-274 DSLKHYLIEYIEKD
+274 DSLKYYLTEQIKYDTIRTLFD
-288 DVRAMSYCG
+288 CG
-297 GIASLSLLCEER
+297 AIARLSSLCENQ
-309 GEFAEALKYAQMYTS
+309 GDFTEALKYEKMYAKAQ
-324 TKDSLNRIA
+324 DSLKNIE
-333 RKNIVEELEQ
+333 RKNIIEELEQ

-364 ICIGVLVALIL
+364 ICIGILVALIL
-375 IAVIVWIIKSS
+375 IVVIVWIIKSS

-412 EQYDI
+412 EQYDM
-417 LSNKVGVYTNEQGE
+417 LSNKVGVYTTEQGE

-505 YPEISKF
+505 YPELSKF

-562 SLEDYILNLCNTLNS
+562 SLEDYILNLCNTLNN
-577 QNV
+577 QLT

>member
-1 MKYLSV
+1 MRKLYISIL
-7 FTLVSLFVFGSC
+7 TLVSLFCSC
-19 SHAPTAEEL
+19 SHSPITTEL
-28 NKAEQLMTEAPDS
+28 KRAEQLMTEAPDS
-41 AERILNAIPRR
+41 AEKILNAIPRR
-52 NLKSRAQK
+52 NLKNRAQK

-185 NLGNALNQLN
+185 SLGNALNQLN
-195 KKDEYI
+195 KEDEYV

-252 FSQTKGEFA
+252 FSQPKGEFA

-274 DSLKHYLIEYIEKD
+274 DSLKHYLIEYIEND
-288 DVRAMSYCG
+288 DVRTMSYCG

-333 RKNIVEELEQ
+333 RKNIVEELER

-364 ICIGVLVALIL
+364 IWIGVLVALIL
-375 IAVIVWIIKSS
+375 ISVIVWIIKSS

-412 EQYDI
+412 EQYDM
-417 LSNKVGVYTNEQGE
+417 LSNKVGVYTTEQGE

-496 GVITYLTQN
+496 GVITYLTKN
-505 YPEISKF
+505 SPELSKF

>member
-1 MKYLSV
+1 MKYLNV

-41 AERILNAIPRR
+41 AEKILNAIPRR
-52 NLKSRAQK
+52 NLKSRAQE

-131 ENITDHF
+131 ENTADPF
-138 LNGLIYSKLGQIYY
+138 LKGLIYSKLGQLYY
-152 AQYQI
+152 AQFQF
-157 SEAEELFRK
+157 SESAELFR
-166 SVNAFEQAHH
+166 NAADAFDRANSPR
-176 LKNKMTSLQ
+176 NKMRS
-185 NLGNALNQLN
+185 LGNLSNALHHMDNTQEEN
-195 KKDEYI
+195 I
-201 AVTKEALNIAK
+201 AAMKEALNIAK
-212 ELNRDATALA
+212 ALNDNANATIIESDILT
-222 LEYDLLNATNGWNSD
+222 ATNGWDSN
-237 EIRRHKRGLFENKDY
+237 EMLRNEKALFANREHY
-252 FSQTKGEFA
+252 TKSEFA
-261 RQMSNIYGIEGNK
+261 RLLCNHHERLGNI
-274 DSLKHYLIEYIEKD
+274 DSLKYYLTEQIKYDTIRTLFD
-288 DVRAMSYCG
+288 CG
-297 GIASLSLLCEER
+297 AIARLSSLCENQ
-309 GEFAEALKYAQMYTS
+309 GDFTEALKYEKMYAKAQ
-324 TKDSLNRIA
+324 DSLKNIE
-333 RKNIVEELEQ
+333 RKNIVEELEH

-356 LRKQQTLI
+356 LRKLQTLI
-364 ICIGVLVALIL
+364 IWIGVLVALIL
-375 IAVIVWIIKSS
+375 ISVIVWIIKSS

-412 EQYDI
+412 EQYDM

-496 GVITYLTQN
+496 GVITYLTKN
-505 YPEISKF
+505 YPELSKF

-521 LGFTPESIRILYN
+521 LGFPPESIRILYN